1 MTDDPTSPAA
11 IAPSVSGPFTRWDA
25 VPAWTDPLPDDPAL
39 AQTTPRWAGRRLVF
53 GGAWLLQMQI
63 ERGYHW
69 AHRHPQSQVVWVD
82 SGELLV
88 RVGDPEGSDSEHVAE
103 QVLRSGDLLLIP
115 SNVWHDLTA
124 LSDVQAWEARGMEGS
139 DEWER
144 WCVPLTGPLRSEPA

>member
-1 MTDDPTSPAA
+1 MTTDLPIPP
-11 IAPSVSGPFTRWDA
+11 IAPSVTGPFTRWDA
-25 VPAWTDPLPDDPAL
+25 VPAWTDPLPSDPAL
-39 AQTTPRWAGRRLVF
+39 AETTPRWAGRRLVF
-53 GGAWLLQMQI
+53 GGVWLLQMQI

-88 RVGDPEGSDSEHVAE
+88 RIGEPGDAAAAE

-115 SNVWHDLTA
+115 SETWHDLTA

-139 DEWER
+139 DEWQR
-144 WCVPLTGPLRSEPA
+144 WCVPLTGPLRGDPT